1 MARRLMPIKAPGRA
15 GAQAARV
22 ERRKRAMAFKDLLV
36 HLDGSDHAMTRLDYA
51 ATLAARHGA
60 HLVGLHAVEG
70 GLPAGLT
77 SDMGGASLG
86 LLLAQLRDAAEA
98 EATRMR
104 RAFEDRMRRDGLQGE
119 WRQAMDMPAEA
130 VALHARYADL
140 AVLGQPE
147 PGSALAAANEMI
159 LEAVLFTAGRPVLML
174 PYAGRF
180 TATPGT
186 VLVGWNASKEAA
198 RAVHDALPLLQ
209 AAAQVRVLAVNPR
222 LGIGGHG
229 KVPAA
234 DIALHLARHGVPAT
248 AQHATA
254 NEIRESDVL
263 LNSAADLGAE
273 LLVMGAY
280 GHSRLREMVLGGVT
294 RSILGRMTLPVL
306 LAH

>member
-1 MARRLMPIKAPGRA
+1 
-15 GAQAARV
+15 
-22 ERRKRAMAFKDLLV
+22 MAFKDVLV
-36 HLDGSDHAMTRLDYA
+36 HLDGSDRATARLDYA
-51 ATLAARHGA
+51 AGLAARHGA

-86 LLLAQLRDAAEA
+86 ILLAQLRDTAEA
-98 EATRMR
+98 DAKRMR
-104 RAFEDRMRRDGLQGE
+104 QAFEDRVRRDGLRGE
-119 WRQAMDMPAEA
+119 WRESMDMPPEA

-147 PGSALAAANEMI
+147 PGGALASINEMI
-159 LEAVLFTAGRPVLML
+159 LESVLFTAGRPVLML
-174 PYAGRF
+174 PYVGHF
-180 TATPGT
+180 TPTPQT

-198 RAVHDALPLLQ
+198 RAVHDALPLMQ

-229 KVPAA
+229 DVPAA
-234 DIALHLARHGVPAT
+234 DIALHLARHGVAAT

-294 RSILGRMTLPVL
+294 RGILARMTLPVL
-306 LAH
+306 LSH